1 MLFHSYGWL
10 IPFFFLD
17 INYWRG
23 TKDNDS
29 MQSDDASFWCKNRA
43 KAETEARQYYQHG
56 DVKKE
61 EMRVKTNDF
70 PEWEPAIVVRDLKK
84 KFRKRIYNY
93 VHSDS
98 WGGALFF
105 AAMPAA
111 LFGSAMGWWR
121 RRHINLLPYIQ
132 GPFQSS
138 EVSKFE

>member
-1 MLFHSYGWL
+1 
-10 IPFFFLD
+10 
-17 INYWRG
+17 
-23 TKDNDS
+23 

-43 KAETEARQYYQHG
+43 KAETEARQYYQHE

-105 AAMPAA
+105 AAMPN
-111 LFGSAMGWWR
+111 S
-121 RRHINLLPYIQ
+121 Q
-132 GPFQSS
+132 QSS
-138 EVSKFE
+138 YVSIIVLGLMAVMSDLSSVVPK